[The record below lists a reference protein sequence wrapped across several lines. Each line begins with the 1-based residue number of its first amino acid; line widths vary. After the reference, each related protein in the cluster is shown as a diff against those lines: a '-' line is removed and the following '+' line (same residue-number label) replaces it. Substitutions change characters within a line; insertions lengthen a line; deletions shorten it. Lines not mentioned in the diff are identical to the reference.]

1 MSEGRSRPNL
11 PAKQAEPAS
20 SRLRAPGWGTF
31 LFPGPPEIVI
41 SMEATRSVASQT
53 SKASQAHRDTAHD
66 PAAMHRL
73 TPEMEH
79 LAQRVLQA
87 VLHRQAQDPW
97 PLGETRSREDLAARV
112 GQTVTSDGLGVEAAL
127 GLWQEHLQPANVAV
141 DHPSYMAFIPHAP
154 TEAAIFFD
162 MLVSSLAIYAG
173 SWMEASGATY
183 AENQALRWLADL
195 AGYPAEAGGTF
206 VQGGTLGNLSALHT
220 ARTSALRR
228 RDGQRPPRWQV
239 AASAEAHSSIN
250 QAARVLDID
259 VLDVPV
265 SAEHRLTGDGL
276 RRAIAEGGHD
286 GLFAVVASAGAT
298 NLGVIDDLPGV
309 AEVCREH
316 GLWLHI
322 DGAYGLA
329 ALASPRR
336 RALFAGIE
344 HSDSFIVDPHKWLFA
359 GYDACALVYRDPEQ
373 ARAAHSQSASYL
385 DALNARNEW
394 NPADYAVQLS
404 RRARGLPFWFS
415 LAVHGT
421 DAYAAAVDAAFT
433 LSDQT
438 VAAIR
443 ERPYLELAVEPDLT
457 AIVFWRQGWESED
470 YDRWAADLLAAG
482 TAFVM
487 PTRFRGRPAAR
498 LVLLNPRT
506 TIADVERVL
515 DAMA

>member
-1 MSEGRSRPNL
+1 MLSQL
-11 PAKQAEPAS
+11 ID
-20 SRLRAPGWGTF
+20 RA
-31 LFPGPPEIVI
+31 GPV
-41 SMEATRSVASQT
+41 SQVEATVQIDRQNDALVNSAPT
-53 SKASQAHRDTAHD
+53 ID
-66 PAAMHRL
+66 PTAMHRH
-73 TPEMEH
+73 TPEMER
-79 LAQRVLQA
+79 LAAEVTRA
-87 VLHRQAQDPW
+87 VLNRLGRDPQ
-97 PLGETRSREDLAARV
+97 PLGQTHSVQDLAARA
-112 GQTVTSDGLGVEAAL
+112 GQTVTAGGLGAEDAL
-127 GLWQEHLQPANVAV
+127 RLWQEHLQPANVAV
-141 DHPSYMAFIPHAP
+141 DHPNYLAFIPHAP
-154 TEAAIFFD
+154 TEAAVFFD
-162 MLVSSLAIYAG
+162 MLVSGLAIYAG
-173 SWMEASGATY
+173 SWLEASGATY

-228 RDGQRPPRWQV
+228 REGQRPARWQV

-265 SAEHRLTGDGL
+265 SAGYRLTAEGL
-276 RRAIAEGGHD
+276 RQAIAEGGHS

-298 NLGVIDDLPGV
+298 NLGVIDDLAGV
-309 AEVCREH
+309 AAVCREH

-329 ALASPRR
+329 ALASPQRR
-336 RALFAGIE
+336 SLFAGIE

-359 GYDACALVYRDPEQ
+359 GYDACALVYRDPAE

-394 NPADYAVQLS
+394 NSADYAVQLS

-421 DAYAAAVDAAFT
+421 DAYAAAVEAAFALT
-433 LSDQT
+433 AQA
-438 VAAIR
+438 VAAIKAS
-443 ERPYLELAVEPDLT
+443 PHLELAVEPDLT
-457 AIVFWRQGWESED
+457 AIVFRRHGWDSEA
-470 YDRWAADLLAAG
+470 YDRWAADLLKAG

-487 PTRFRGRPAAR
+487 PTRFRGEPAAR

-506 TIADVERVL
+506 TMADVERVL